1 MDLSSS
7 YCLKISLLGNPKKAR
22 KEPLRFVFEM
32 VIDSDLSNYNDLIA
46 SITEQYT
53 PRYMEVVHV
62 QYYDEVLKTFPEIK
76 SDQELMAMFEKHLE
90 TKFVQMFITYC
101 DPSEPFKPITESDT
115 DLHVL
120 PNNNASHDDDSYL
133 RNPIPENEHVG
144 IDEENMYA

>member
-101 DPSEPFKPITESDT
+101 EDRKSTRLNS
-115 DLHVL
+115 
-120 PNNNASHDDDSYL
+120 SH
-133 RNPIPENEHVG
+133 PH
-144 IDEENMYA
+144 